1 MEIKSDKDRSEM
13 VFRNEYKGKPSYSI
27 GLSKK
32 DKDGNYTNGY
42 IKANFKEGTEI
53 NNKARIKI
61 NSAFLSFY
69 KDDKDKTIPTIY
81 VSDFEIVEDGEVAE
95 ETKEEKNPF
104 EEFGDSIT
112 TEFDVGH
119 QIEIED
125 SELPF

>member
-1 MEIKSDKDRSEM
+1 MEIKSDKDRSEII
-13 VFRNEYKGKPSYSI
+13 FRKEYKGKPSYSI

-32 DKDGNYTNGY
+32 DKNDKYINGY

-95 ETKEEKNPF
+95 EPKEEKNPF